1 MESVLFFFFLL
12 EHALG
17 SLEDP
22 VALSS
27 IKNDYFLRSRDLPK
41 FRGRGSSLLVSNK
54 PAYDLF
60 VYHRYLDDNN
70 VEDWTQTAI
79 LTPPGNLYDDQL
91 SGGFDQVATMN
102 LFFNMDLLSTHLAG
116 GVLMVGAAYADST
129 LNNTGVVYVY
139 SGEWFKWSHQQTLT
153 LETPNEND
161 FFGTSVA
168 INQADLTTAVITCL
182 GCDPFYENSSA
193 TYIYRS
199 EPPFHNRWSQ
209 QQVLIP
215 YNPNT
220 LYLGY
225 GLSIH
230 NNTLII
236 SGSDRDDP
244 LLTDPGSDS
253 WYGTGFQ
260 SSLYV
265 YCRPTGSQL
274 WTEAQQLEAGTSDT
288 YSYAFLIQVEDDT
301 IGVGNGRHGAYEQ
314 GFLNIFY
321 PDTPRYF
328 NYSMNQNSTTCPKWS
343 LQQTLVDPLGDT
355 PYGFGSYFAFHGN
368 SLAVTRPLGLAER
381 GLYIYERPSLG
392 DQWSVQQFF
401 QFEYSLWDFYP
412 PTWYGSTIMFGDSGN
427 EIYTYS
433 TSQNWSCL
441 VVSLDDTTGDGWGN
455 AMLLVSAPDGTFD
468 KYQPFHDPPVNSTF
482 HHIAFRY
489 CPLDG
494 SDQGLYTFAI
504 EGTMHS
510 RGIQWQITEEKT
522 GLSYLGDNETQMEF
536 YWEPAT
542 RDFTSRSQPTSVPT
556 SSTGQP
562 TSHPTAPSPTL
573 FSFGVKIGNEG
584 ILSSG
589 KAIVV
594 DYLQDTR
601 KGESDTSIPPSYS
614 ACFLGKMTP
623 ISYIVNSSRVSS
635 DSDPPLSSDS
645 ILIKWR
651 PVSAAL
657 GIGSWESS
665 HMILNIPGGVFVSWL
680 VSLSSGVIM
689 GFIVQGHYLS
699 LSLHPSLFPSFPN
712 HLPPLPDPISSTSLI
727 YFIQYSSPSSSLSSR
742 RLSSPSLSG
751 RSLSNSDPEISVSI
765 SYNVTLSSRAI
776 REYVRVVSDQRLYLL
791 KSGLATW
798 RE

>member
-1 MESVLFFFFLL
+1 MKSVLFFLFLL

-139 SGEWFKWSHQQTLT
+139 SGEWFQWSHQQTLT

-343 LQQTLVDPLGDT
+343 LQQILVDPLGDT

-368 SLAVTRPLGLAER
+368 SLAVTRPLGYAER

-401 QFEYSLWDFYP
+401 QFDYSVQDFYP
-412 PTWYGSTIMFGDSGN
+412 PTWYGSTIMFGDSIN

-468 KYQPFHDPPVNSTF
+468 KYQPFHDAPVSNTF

-522 GLSYLGDNETQMEF
+522 GLWYLGDNRTQMEF
-536 YWEPAT
+536 YWESAT
-542 RDFTSRSQPTSVPT
+542 RDFTSRSIVGNLNIPSGAP
-556 SSTGQP
+556 TGQP
-562 TSHPTAPSPTL
+562 SGQPTGQPSGDPTNQPSGQPTVRPSGEPTNRPSREPSGEPTGQPSVEPTVPVVVKY
-573 FSFGVKIGNEG
+573 SFGVVFGDHG
-584 ILSSG
+584 ILAAG
-589 KAIVV
+589 NCILV
-594 DYLQDTR
+594 DY
-601 KGESDTSIPPSYS
+601 
-614 ACFLGKMTP
+614 
-623 ISYIVNSSRVSS
+623 
-635 DSDPPLSSDS
+635 
-645 ILIKWR
+645 
-651 PVSAAL
+651 
-657 GIGSWESS
+657 
-665 HMILNIPGGVFVSWL
+665 
-680 VSLSSGVIM
+680 
-689 GFIVQGHYLS
+689 
-699 LSLHPSLFPSFPN
+699 
-712 HLPPLPDPISSTSLI
+712 
-727 YFIQYSSPSSSLSSR
+727 
-742 RLSSPSLSG
+742 
-751 RSLSNSDPEISVSI
+751 
-765 SYNVTLSSRAI
+765 I
-776 REYVRVVSDQRLYLL
+776 RETRAGERQYHNFTFISHLFRQADSFFSDC
-791 KSGLATW
+791 KFFESFINF
-798 RE
+798 